1 MGEPGRCP
9 GEYFLSRDP
18 GPPGNPLFR
27 RYLRILLNRFHVNLP
42 LALAAYNA
50 GYQRVIN
57 AGYQVPNIRET
68 KDFVTQ
74 VLSRYYTMMLANRP
88 SGT

>member
-50 GYQRVIN
+50 GY
-57 AGYQVPNIRET
+57 
-68 KDFVTQ
+68 
-74 VLSRYYTMMLANRP
+74 
-88 SGT
+88 